1 MSPDTATTLSP
12 YQKIAAELRHQ
23 IFTGGLAVGAKLPSE
38 HTLAGAHRV
47 ARTTVQSALRV
58 LRTEGLISS
67 RKGAG
72 NFVTALAVVDA
83 HRCPARVELDHQ
95 QVGWLSRLPRPAHGL
110 DRVLHCELE
119 HPHPGAHAGLG
130 QHAAGI
136 GWWVQWSLAATEIN
150 AIANCTAIRTAGHED
165 DNHCLL
171 YRDHPNRHL
180 FGSDYSA

>member
-1 MSPDTATTLSP
+1 MSSDTALSP
-12 YQKIAAELRHQ
+12 YQQIAAELRHQ
-23 IFTGGLAVGAKLPSE
+23 IFTGCLGVGAKLPSE
-38 HTLAGAHRV
+38 HTLAGEHHV

-72 NFVTALAVVDA
+72 NFVTSLAVIDT
-83 HRCPARVELDHQ
+83 HRCPARIELDHQ

-119 HPHPGAHAGLG
+119 HPHEGAHAGLG
-130 QHAAGI
+130 QHAAGT
-136 GWWVQWSLAATEIN
+136 GWWVQWTLTASEIN
-150 AIANCTAIRTAGHED
+150 AIPHCAAVRTPSQQD

-171 YRDHPNRHL
+171 YCDHPGRHL
-180 FGSDYSA
+180 YGSDYS